1 MLKMKTS
8 CGNKLI
14 INFRSEKPIP
24 KPFWPSVVKCL
35 MFFTDDCAKN
45 YSIQYSFLCTVLLHA
60 SGHFSHEFGHHASR
74 EANVTWQILEAA
86 CICLAQYSAY
96 QAKKHS

>member
-74 EANVTWQILEAA
+74 EANVTWQKLAAA
-86 CICLAQYSAY
+86 CIA
-96 QAKKHS
+96 

>member
-35 MFFTDDCAKN
+35 LFFTDACAKK
-45 YSIQYSFLCTVLLHA
+45 YSFQFLLIDQSNLPKRHVDK
-60 SGHFSHEFGHHASR
+60 G
-74 EANVTWQILEAA
+74 
-86 CICLAQYSAY
+86 
-96 QAKKHS
+96 